1 MKKSL
6 LQLFLCMATMLVV
19 NVAQSQDYLYLINS
33 DTIKSKVLEV
43 NENDV
48 KYKDFE
54 NPDGPV
60 YTINK
65 SRIDKI
71 IYQNGKV
78 DYFNS
83 VATDNNQNSIQNLP
97 ESNNNQ
103 SLPKLLSFDQLMAF
117 TDAEK
122 EAYLSTIG
130 IQSIYEKFKKGQS
143 FTEKGKRLR
152 GTGVFITIGGC
163 VLYGTSL
170 VIIED
175 RFEEGAIL
183 YVAGS
188 VALTAGQLLIIAS
201 IPFSAVGGGLKK
213 YAESQYQDFTLGKSY
228 TSIQP
233 VLNFWLTQ
241 NGVGLS
247 LKF

>member
-19 NVAQSQDYLYLINS
+19 NVAQSQDYLYLLNS

-54 NPDGPV
+54 YPDGPV

-78 DYFNS
+78 DYFKS
-83 VATDNNQNSIQNLP
+83 EATDNNQNSNQN
-97 ESNNNQ
+97 
-103 SLPKLLSFDQLMAF
+103 LPKLLSFDELMAF

-175 RFEEGAIL
+175 RIEEGAIL

-213 YAESQYQDFTLGKSY
+213 SAESQYQDFTLGKSY

-233 VLNFWLTQ
+233 VLNFGLTQ

>member
-1 MKKSL
+1 MKKSF

-19 NVAQSQDYLYLINS
+19 NVAQSQDYLYLLNS

-83 VATDNNQNSIQNLP
+83 VATDNNQNSNQN
-97 ESNNNQ
+97 
-103 SLPKLLSFDQLMAF
+103 LPKLLTFDQLMAF

-213 YAESQYQDFTLGKSY
+213 SAESQYQDFSLGKSY
-228 TSIQP
+228 TSIKP
-233 VLNFWLTQ
+233 VLNFGLTQ
-241 NGVGLS
+241 NGIGLS

>member
-48 KYKDFE
+48 KYRDFE
-54 NPDGPV
+54 NPDGPI

-83 VATDNNQNSIQNLP
+83 VATDNNQNSNQN
-97 ESNNNQ
+97 
-103 SLPKLLSFDQLMAF
+103 LPKLLTFDQLMAF

-213 YAESQYQDFTLGKSY
+213 SAESQYQDFSLGKSY
-228 TSIQP
+228 TSIKP
-233 VLNFWLTQ
+233 VLNFGLTQ
-241 NGVGLS
+241 NGIGLS

>member
-1 MKKSL
+1 M
-6 LQLFLCMATMLVV
+6 FLCMATMLVV

-83 VATDNNQNSIQNLP
+83 VATDNNQNSNQN
-97 ESNNNQ
+97 
-103 SLPKLLSFDQLMAF
+103 LPKLLSFDELMNLN
-117 TDAEK
+117 DNDK
-122 EAYLSTIG
+122 EAYLSTINVY
-130 IQSIYEKFKKGQS
+130 SIYEKF
-143 FTEKGKRLR
+143 LR
-152 GTGVFITIGGC
+152 GNEMTKHGIKLRNSGWFFTLSGALFVTLSGLGSNSDNGLLF
-163 VLYGTSL
+163 VL
-170 VIIED
+170 
-175 RFEEGAIL
+175 
-183 YVAGS
+183 GS
-188 VALTAGQLLIIAS
+188 AALTAGQIFFIVS
-201 IPFSAVGGGLKK
+201 IPVGATGGALKK
-213 YAESQYQDFTLGKSY
+213 SAEIQYREFSLGKSY

-233 VLNFWLTQ
+233 VLNFGLTQ